1 MLASAIRMSRW
12 TKSLHDASFAG
23 PICRPLQ
30 AQPFLLISGLTLGN
44 QTQTV
49 SSGSANTQMAYSTTV
64 KQPLKFPDGFSATV
78 ADVHGISLRVFFR
91 FRLGSGRMAV
101 GVLTSASICRVGR
114 KAYRMLHSP
123 VRSVDL
129 FKRCLSLL
137 NSRFSLCGGD
147 LTLTFWY
154 RSVIFQSAPT
164 VGSVAL

>member
-44 QTQTV
+44 HQTQTV

-91 FRLGSGRMAV
+91 FRFGSGRMAV
-101 GVLTSASICRVGR
+101 GVHQYVALDEKPTGCF
-114 KAYRMLHSP
+114 HSP

-129 FKRCLSLL
+129 FKRYLSLL
-137 NSRFSLCGGD
+137 NSGL
-147 LTLTFWY
+147 
-154 RSVIFQSAPT
+154 
-164 VGSVAL
+164 

>member
-30 AQPFLLISGLTLGN
+30 AQPFLLISWFTLGN
-44 QTQTV
+44 RQTQTV

-91 FRLGSGRMAV
+91 FRFGSGRMAV

-114 KAYRMLHSP
+114 KAYRMLP
-123 VRSVDL
+123 FAGPICRPL
-129 FKRCLSLL
+129 QALP
-137 NSRFSLCGGD
+137 FSIE
-147 LTLTFWY
+147 F
-154 RSVIFQSAPT
+154 
-164 VGSVAL
+164 

>member
-91 FRLGSGRMAV
+91 FRLGSGCM
-101 GVLTSASICRVGR
+101 LTSASICRVGR

-147 LTLTFWY
+147 FDFDFLV
-154 RSVIFQSAPT
+154 SVGYFSKC
-164 VGSVAL
+164 ALRW